1 MSLHVLVDF
10 ENVQPTFEEVA
21 KLAPG
26 LSEVWLFH
34 GPHQIKLAGQ
44 FKGAHAGVTPVP
56 ISKTGKNALDFH
68 LSFYLGY
75 VAAKNPNGRLMVIAN
90 DKGYDP
96 MIVHAK
102 ALGFETKRVGFKVK
116 KTVATKRVAAAKK
129 IPTAKVSAPV
139 KQKVLAKK
147 AKPAKVAVAKK
158 VATTKAATAKKI
170 PVQQQISNLSPA
182 RLPAARI
189 AKGLA
194 KMGDKRPEKLKSLVR
209 HIESMLGK
217 DATPAVGQEM
227 IQQLERAG
235 VLKLSGDKVVYT

>member
-1 MSLHVLVDF
+1 MSDLHVLVDF
-10 ENVQPTFEEVA
+10 ENVQPTFAEVA

-34 GPHQIKLAGQ
+34 GPHQIKLAEQ
-44 FKGAHAGVTPVP
+44 FKSEHHGVTPVP

-102 ALGFETKRVGFKVK
+102 ELGFETQRIGFKVK
-116 KTVATKRVAAAKK
+116 KSTTVKKVAAAKNV
-129 IPTAKVSAPV
+129 PAAKVGVPV
-139 KQKVLAKK
+139 KQKVAAKK
-147 AKPAKVAVAKK
+147 TKPAKVVVAKK
-158 VATTKAATAKKI
+158 AATTKAAPAKTPALTTKT
-170 PVQQQISNLSPA
+170 SRATKSP
-182 RLPAARI
+182 LDRI
-189 AKGLA
+189 AKALA
-194 KMGDKRPEKLKSLVR
+194 KMGDKRPEKLKSLLR

-217 DATPAVGQEM
+217 DTTPVAVQQM
-227 IQQLERAG
+227 LQQLESAG
-235 VLKLSGDKVVYT
+235 VVQVTGEKVVHT

>member
-34 GPHQIKLAGQ
+34 GPHQIKLADQ
-44 FKGAHAGVTPVP
+44 FKGAHAGVIPVP
-56 ISKTGKNALDFH
+56 ISKTGKNSLDFH

-102 ALGFETKRVGFKVK
+102 ALGFETRRIGFKVK
-116 KTVATKRVAAAKK
+116 KTVATKKVAAAKK
-129 IPTAKVSAPV
+129 VPVAKVPPPV
-139 KQKVLAKK
+139 KKTVQVKK
-147 AKPAKVAVAKK
+147 SPPAKLAGAKK
-158 VATTKAATAKKI
+158 VAATKAPAKKI
-170 PVQQQISNLSPA
+170 PVQQMSNLSPA
-182 RLPAARI
+182 TSLVARI
-189 AKGLA
+189 AKALA
-194 KMGDKRPEKLKSLVR
+194 KMGDKRPEKLKSLLR
-209 HIESMLGK
+209 HIQSMLGK
-217 DATPAVGQEM
+217 DATSAVGQEM

-235 VLKLSGDKVVYT
+235 ILKLAGDRVAYT